1 MDEEVSIRLSRR
13 QVIALG
19 AAAVGVTA
27 LAYAVVRQVGTYPE
41 PEEEFVNLSPKEI
54 AVYRLIGD
62 FMLPPGGPLPGS
74 GGDTETLRRID
85 AFLGRLPPHH
95 MRVVSALPHVF
106 EHGPALD
113 RFGARSLTQLSD
125 ERQRETLHR
134 WVDAQGAI
142 EAQLWAAMK
151 VVYSVTYF
159 ERGDVLQAMGMG
171 PFCPV
176 AR

>member
-1 MDEEVSIRLSRR
+1 MDEDVAIRLSRR

-27 LAYAVVRQVGTYPE
+27 LAYAVLRQVGEYPA
-41 PEEEFVNLSPKEI
+41 PPKAFTHLSPKEH
-54 AVYRLIGD
+54 AVYVLIGD

-74 GGDTETLRRID
+74 AGDAETLRRID
-85 AFLGRLPPHH
+85 HFLGRLPPHH

-113 RFGARSLTQLSD
+113 RFGARSLTQLPF
-125 ERQRETLHR
+125 EVQRQTLQS
-134 WVDAQGAI
+134 WADAQGPL

-151 VVYSVTYF
+151 IVYSVSYF
-159 ERGDVLQAMGMG
+159 ERPDVLQALGMA
-171 PFCPV
+171 PFCAV
-176 AR
+176 AT